1 MIPIE
6 AHDLTKRF
14 GELTAVDGLDLQV
27 KAGEFFGFIGPN
39 GAGKTTT
46 MQMLSGQL
54 PPTSGT
60 AQVMGIDAAADP
72 IAVKAA
78 IGIVPELEYPPSFLT
93 VEEYL
98 HFVAAV
104 RKLPDDGRV
113 DKWIGFF
120 GLEERRT
127 TQCMSLSKG
136 MKKKT
141 TISAAMLHEPR
152 MLFMDEPFLDL
163 DPLIQ
168 RKLKDW
174 LSDFVKGGGTVFLS
188 THILELAEK
197 LCTRVGIIDK
207 GKLLAVGSLDELQ
220 RSASSDR
227 SVSGGNRASSSNDGI
242 SGSGNGGSG
251 DSEDLEQIFVRLV
264 SG

>member
-6 AHDLTKRF
+6 AHALTKRF
-14 GELTAVDGLDLQV
+14 DTFTAVDSLNLDIR
-27 KAGEFFGFIGPN
+27 AGEFFGILGPN

-46 MQMLSGQL
+46 LQMLSGQL

-60 AQVMGIDAAADP
+60 ARVMGIDAAFDP
-72 IAVKAA
+72 IAVKSA
-78 IGIVPELEYPPSFLT
+78 IGIVPELEYPPSFLS

-98 HFVAAV
+98 HFVASV
-104 RKLPDDGRV
+104 RGLPDDGRV
-113 DKWIGFF
+113 DRWIEFF
-120 GLEERRT
+120 GLEDRRT
-127 TQCMSLSKG
+127 TLCMSLSKG

-168 RKLKDW
+168 RKWKDW
-174 LSDFVKGGGTVFLS
+174 LIDFVKGGGTVFLS

-197 LCTRVGIIDK
+197 LCTRVGIIDR
-207 GKLLAVGSLDELQ
+207 GKLVAVGSLEELQ
-220 RSASSDR
+220 STDAGDRGVMKHSGERSAAGGK
-227 SVSGGNRASSSNDGI
+227 SGGCRN
-242 SGSGNGGSG
+242 
-251 DSEDLEQIFVRLV
+251 EDLEQIFVRLV

>member
-6 AHDLTKRF
+6 AHALTKRF
-14 GELTAVDGLDLQV
+14 GELTAVDNLDLEV
-27 KAGEFFGFIGPN
+27 NAGDFFGFIGPN

-46 MQMLSGQL
+46 LQMLSGQL

-60 AQVMGIDAAADP
+60 AQVMGIDAASDP

-104 RKLPDDGRV
+104 RGLPDDGRV
-113 DKWIGFF
+113 DTWIEFF
-120 GLEERRT
+120 GLEDRRT
-127 TQCMSLSKG
+127 TLCMSLSKG
-136 MKKKT
+136 LKKKT
-141 TISAAMLHEPR
+141 TISAALLHEPQ

-174 LSDFVKGGGTVFLS
+174 LIDFVKGGGTVFLS

-197 LCTRVGIIDK
+197 LCNRVGIINK
-207 GKLLAVGSLDELQ
+207 GKLVAVGSLRELQ
-220 RSASSDR
+220 SSAIGTKSAN
-227 SVSGGNRASSSNDGI
+227 V
-242 SGSGNGGSG
+242 

>member
-1 MIPIE
+1 LNPIE
-6 AHDLTKRF
+6 AQALTKQF
-14 GELTAVDGLDLQV
+14 GKLTAVNSLDLRIAQ
-27 KAGEFFGFIGPN
+27 GEFFGFLGPN

-46 MQMLSGQL
+46 LQMLSGQL

-60 AQVMGIDAAADP
+60 ASVLGIDSAVDP

-78 IGIVPELEYPPSFLT
+78 VGIIPELEYPSSFLS

-104 RKLPDDGRV
+104 RGLDDDGRV
-113 DKWIGFF
+113 DKWINFF
-120 GLEERRT
+120 GLGDRRT
-127 TQCMSLSKG
+127 TLCMSLSKG

-152 MLFMDEPFLDL
+152 VLFMDEPFLDL

-168 RKLKDW
+168 RKLKEW
-174 LSDFVKGGGTVFLS
+174 LLEFVNGGGTVFLS

-197 LCTRVGIIDK
+197 LCTRVGIIDH
-207 GKLLAVGSLDELQ
+207 GKLVGVGSLKELQ
-220 RSASSDR
+220 KSS
-227 SVSGGNRASSSNDGI
+227 G
-242 SGSGNGGSG
+242 
-251 DSEDLEQIFVRLV
+251 EDLEDIFVRLV
-264 SG
+264 SS